1 MGNNGR
7 LGGMTPCPAQY
18 MTPRPS
24 ESTVSEVLERQG
36 LHAALKLLNCRTPF
50 RFTGVYRFDGAILR
64 NVALFDRWA
73 PDRSRGSDAPLGE
86 TYCAITGK
94 LNDALLVS
102 DGRRD
107 PRHPWMRGNS
117 VVSYC
122 GVPIRTE
129 SGVAV
134 GTLCHFDDKPCQ
146 SQGREATFL
155 MCIADAFLP
164 WVAGGADLEPRIKS
178 PTQA

>member
-1 MGNNGR
+1 LATKSPESALADVLGR
-7 LGGMTPCPAQY
+7 D
-18 MTPRPS
+18 
-24 ESTVSEVLERQG
+24 G
-36 LHAALKLLNCRTPF
+36 LHAALKLLNARTPF
-50 RFTGVYRFDGAILR
+50 RYTGVYRFDGGTLR

-73 PDRSRGSDAPLGE
+73 PEMPRGPDAPIGE

-94 LNDALLVS
+94 LNDALVVS

-122 GVPIRTE
+122 GVPIRDET
-129 SGVAV
+129 GVAI

-146 SQGREATFL
+146 SQGREASFL
-155 MCIADAFLP
+155 LCIADSFRQFVLAES
-164 WVAGGADLEPRIKS
+164 GSTKTGAQRAVGK
-178 PTQA
+178 

>member
-1 MGNNGR
+1 
-7 LGGMTPCPAQY
+7 MTNRA
-18 MTPRPS
+18 S
-24 ESTVSEVLERQG
+24 DFVLAAVLARDG
-36 LHAALKLLNCRTPF
+36 LHAALKLLNARTPF
-50 RFTGVYRFDGAILR
+50 RFTGVYRFDGDVLR
-64 NVALFDRWA
+64 NVALYDRWA
-73 PDRSRGSDAPLGE
+73 PDQPRGSDAPLGE

-107 PRHPWMRGNS
+107 TRHPWMRGNS

-122 GVPIRTE
+122 GVPVRDE
-129 SGVAV
+129 SGTAI

-155 MCIADAFLP
+155 MCIADSFAP
-164 WVAGGADLEPRIKS
+164 WVTANDGPLALRGTTAI
-178 PTQA
+178 